1 MGVHVKVVQELLG
14 HSTVAMTL
22 NVYSH
27 VLPSLQQDAI
37 DKLSDLFDYDS
48 GGDGSG
54 DNQGNLAVNDVPTN

>member
-1 MGVHVKVVQELLG
+1 
-14 HSTVAMTL
+14 MTL